1 MYEDYFL
8 ELENPPKLSFFGME
22 ANFKNDFLESY
33 KDFYQF
39 THGKRRKDLFSNGI
53 SFNVEK

>member
-1 MYEDYFL
+1 
-8 ELENPPKLSFFGME
+8 ME
-22 ANFKNDFLESY
+22 ADFKNDFLESY

-53 SFNVEK
+53 SFNDEK